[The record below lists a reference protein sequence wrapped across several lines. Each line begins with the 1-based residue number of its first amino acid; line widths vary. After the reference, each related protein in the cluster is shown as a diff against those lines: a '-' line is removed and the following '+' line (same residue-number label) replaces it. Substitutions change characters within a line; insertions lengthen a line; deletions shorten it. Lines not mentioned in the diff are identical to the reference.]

1 MTTDKSTPGAS
12 VLVVMARD
20 FILVD
25 LFMPRPTFTYSL
37 RILVLSLLTVFS
49 AVTNW
54 HCMYRCALHCQ
65 AAIAPSGTKVVQH
78 VFNLLAD
85 QVSTSLVAAAW

>member
-1 MTTDKSTPGAS
+1 
-12 VLVVMARD
+12 MARD
-20 FILVD
+20 FIVFD
-25 LFMPRPTFTYSL
+25 LFMPRPTCTYSL
-37 RILVLSLLTVFS
+37 RILVFSLLTVS

-85 QVSTSLVAAAW
+85 QVSTTLVAAAW